1 VEEDLRQEEVVA
13 EKMAATV
20 AEEEAEGEEVEV
32 IVSMETV
39 PLMQDRELVST
50 EPTNKEKMS
59 LIQIKN
65 KEADSKANLEIL
77 IHSTDNL
84 ELEEARENQETRK
97 VVLEEEI
104 GEIDLTRS
112 TSKLARLKRAFQKVP
127 LNPSLLLSRKK
138 DRRRSRKKKWKW
150 RRLKK
155 SFLESALTTS

>member
-1 VEEDLRQEEVVA
+1 
-13 EKMAATV
+13 MAAEMV
-20 AEEEAEGEEVEV
+20 AEEEEEAEEEEAEV
-32 IVSMETV
+32 IVSLEIV
-39 PLMQDRELVST
+39 PLMRDQELVST
-50 EPTNKEKMS
+50 EPTSKAKLS

-65 KEADSKANLEIL
+65 MEVDSKANLEIL

-84 ELEEARENQETRK
+84 ELEEAQENQETRK

-112 TSKLARLKRAFQKVP
+112 TSKVPRLKRAFQKVP
-127 LNPSLLLSRKK
+127 LNPNLLLSRKK